1 MLRLIIACFLS
12 ASGGFLL
19 AGVLSANT
27 RSWLE
32 QRNSELYKAI
42 LDIRTLLRKGK
53 VEKAIEKAREVT

>member
-1 MLRLIIACFLS
+1 MLRIFVVSIIS

-53 VEKAIEKAREVT
+53 VEEAIKKARKVT